1 MQSRIVRT
9 LRPGSSFSSLTS
21 LENNSAVPA
30 FMKLMFKKTIIVI
43 FIAAIAV
50 SAKAQK
56 PWELGAEYMRS
67 IGKGFNSSIVGAR
80 YETFPSKSSW
90 SIGLTYA
97 LSSKKSYSSY
107 KGFGMY
113 VGWRYAFA
121 ISSSGKGNA
130 FAGLRIH
137 GGFENFEGKTNL
149 GSLMFTPMAEL
160 GYQMIFKTHYFA
172 SPSIGFGYKKKITKE
187 NNSLDEDEGGRIL
200 PSISAGYRF

>member
-1 MQSRIVRT
+1 
-9 LRPGSSFSSLTS
+9 
-21 LENNSAVPA
+21 
-30 FMKLMFKKTIIVI
+30 MFKKLLPVLLISVFTI
-43 FIAAIAV
+43 
-50 SAKAQK
+50 SARAQK

-67 IGKGFNSSIVGAR
+67 IGKGSNSAIVGAR

-90 SIGLTYA
+90 SVGVTYA

-113 VGWRYAFA
+113 IGYRYAFA

-130 FAGLRIH
+130 FAGLRLH
-137 GGFENFEGKTNL
+137 GAFENFEGKTNL

-160 GYQMIFKTHYFA
+160 GYQMIFNTHYFT
-172 SPSIGFGYKKKITKE
+172 SPSIGYGYKKKITKE
-187 NNSLDEDEGGRIL
+187 HNSMDEDEGGRFL